1 MEYVI
6 LGLLMMQDC
15 SLYDLQKFFKAG
27 INLFYS
33 SSYGSIQRAVE
44 KCVQKGWVSFV
55 EVVESGR
62 NKKVHSIEPS
72 GTSAFMDWMKQP
84 VLRGNKME
92 TQALSKLY
100 FLGLLEENPDKAR
113 VMEDIQK
120 AVEEALAELEE
131 THQEILEQHQ
141 GIEHHPRYKFQI
153 KTLEYGIHSHRAALE
168 WFRKETEELR

>member
-33 SSYGSIQRAVE
+33 SSYGSIQRTVQ
-44 KCVQKGWVSFV
+44 KCVDKGWVHFT
-55 EVVESGR
+55 ELVESGR
-62 NKKVHSIEPS
+62 NKKVHSIDSS
-72 GTSAFMDWMKQP
+72 GVAAFMEWMQKP
-84 VLRGNKME
+84 LLKGNKME

-100 FLGLLEENPDKAR
+100 FLGLLEDRTEKCE
-113 VMEDIQK
+113 VMENIYETVK
-120 AVEEALAELEE
+120 EVLEE
-131 THQEILEQHQ
+131 MEETLREILEQHQ
-141 GIEHHPRYKFQI
+141 GILDHPRYKYQI

-168 WFRKETEELR
+168 WFKKEKEQLR